1 MNKTPYLLGT
11 TLMVLKYDTGIM
23 IGTDSQTSYG
33 NLIVNRAASKVT
45 KISEKTMICRSGSS
59 SDSQYIGNLLKNLNY
74 QYSLERHRNLKIR
87 SVVQIIRNICYRER
101 KISNYGFICCGWD
114 IVHGG
119 QIYSITQGGSIFKQN
134 FALSGS
140 GSIFLNSYI
149 DYFFSDKL
157 NKDFCKNI
165 VLKALSFA
173 VFRDSNS
180 GGIIRICDISKNGLK
195 KQSYFPYS
203 RIKTTVDIKFSKS
216 ILI

>member
-1 MNKTPYLLGT
+1 MA
-11 TLMVLKYDTGIM
+11 LKYDTGIM

-33 NLIVNRAASKVT
+33 NLIINRSASKVI
-45 KISEKTMICRSGSS
+45 KISEKTMMCRSGSS

-74 QYSLERHRNLKIR
+74 QYFLERHRNLKIR

-101 KISNYGFICCGWD
+101 KFSNYGFICCGWD
-114 IVHGG
+114 TVHGG
-119 QIYSITQGGSIFKQN
+119 QIYSITQGGSIVKQN

-140 GSIFLNSYI
+140 GSIFLNGYI

-165 VLKALSFA
+165 LLKALSFA
-173 VFRDSNS
+173 VFRDRNS

-203 RIKTTVDIKFSKS
+203 RIKNTVDIKGSKS